1 MVPIAMTGGSTGS
14 AEVAVDTV
22 YATFN
27 RTSGAAR
34 YVEPGVEVCMLPEIG
49 DYIQAAPCGLSR
61 VGADRHGRCGAGAR
75 GLALDPGGHAT
86 HNEVGL
92 ARKRLQWT

>member
-22 YATFN
+22 YATSN

-34 YVEPGVEVCMLPEIG
+34 YVEPGVEVCMVPEIG
-49 DYIQAAPCGLSR
+49 DYIQAAPLRSQTR
-61 VGADRHGRCGAGAR
+61 WRRPARPVRGRSEGAR
-75 GLALDPGGHAT
+75 P
-86 HNEVGL
+86 
-92 ARKRLQWT
+92 